1 MQDSFNQF
9 LRYFFILSAL
19 LIIVVYFVGFSTNAA
34 VIGHVF
40 QQLSYAFTGR
50 NTSGQF
56 SNYPG
61 GATLPAGVT
70 G

>member
-1 MQDSFNQF
+1 MDTFNQF

-19 LIIVVYFVGFSTNAA
+19 LIIVVYFVGFSTNAS
-34 VIGHVF
+34 VLGHVF

-50 NTSGQF
+50 NTQGNFAS
-56 SNYPG
+56 YPG
-61 GATLPAGVT
+61 GASLPSGIT

>member
-9 LRYFFILSAL
+9 LKYFFILSAL
-19 LIIVVYFVGFSTNAA
+19 LIIMVYFVGFSTNTA
-34 VIGHVF
+34 VLGHVF

-50 NTSGQF
+50 NAQGNF
-56 SNYPG
+56 ANYPQ
-61 GATLPAGVT
+61 GAGLPSGIT